1 MWLSSLLIA
10 AILALATACS
20 GLAVKPLGSSLS
32 QQDLGVVVADTAGRN
47 GQIYTRN
54 LTRLLGD
61 TSAPKFQLKSSL
73 SSSSTSSVT
82 VRGSTADF
90 KKKSMTAAITLV
102 DTSTGKTVMRDSMS
116 ESTTLGT
123 VTSYYAQARS
133 DKHADERISQLLAK
147 RVAIHVQLYLIEM
160 NKQ

>member
-1 MWLSSLLIA
+1 MWLSRLLIA

-20 GLAVKPLGSSLS
+20 GLAVKPLGSSFS

-90 KKKSMTAAITLV
+90 KKKSMTAAITLI

-147 RVAIHVQLYLIEM
+147 RVAIRVQLYLIEM

>member
-1 MWLSSLLIA
+1 MWLSRLLIA

-90 KKKSMTAAITLV
+90 KKKSMTAAITLI

-133 DKHADERISQLLAK
+133 NKHADERISQLLAK
-147 RVAIHVQLYLIEM
+147 RVAIRVQLYLIEM

>member
-1 MWLSSLLIA
+1 MWLSRLLIA
-10 AILALATACS
+10 ATLALATACS

-32 QQDLGVVVADTAGRN
+32 QQDLGVAVVNTDGRN

-61 TSAPKFQLKSSL
+61 TTTPKFQLVSAL
-73 SSSSTSSVT
+73 SSSSSSSVT

-90 KKKSMTAAITLV
+90 KKKSMTASITLL
-102 DTSTGKTVMRDSMS
+102 DIATGKNVMSDAIS

-133 DKHADERISQLLAK
+133 DKHADERMSQLLAE
-147 RVAIHVQLYLIEM
+147 RVAHRVQLYLIEM
-160 NKQ
+160 NK

>member
-1 MWLSSLLIA
+1 MWLSRLLIA

-54 LTRLLGD
+54 LARLLGD
-61 TSAPKFQLKSSL
+61 TSSPKFQLKSSL

-90 KKKSMTAAITLV
+90 KKKSTTAAITLI

-147 RVAIHVQLYLIEM
+147 RVAIRVQLYLVEM

>member
-1 MWLSSLLIA
+1 MWLSRLLIA

-32 QQDLGVVVADTAGRN
+32 QQDLGVVVTDTGGRN

-61 TSAPKFQLKSSL
+61 TSAPKFQLKSLL

>member
-1 MWLSSLLIA
+1 MWLSRLLIA

-90 KKKSMTAAITLV
+90 KKKSMTAAITLI
-102 DTSTGKTVMRDSMS
+102 DTSTGETVMRDSMT

-147 RVAIHVQLYLIEM
+147 RVAIRVQLYLIEM

>member
-1 MWLSSLLIA
+1 MWLSRLLIA

-102 DTSTGKTVMRDSMS
+102 DTSTGKMVMRDSMS

-147 RVAIHVQLYLIEM
+147 RVAIRVQLYLIEM

>member
-1 MWLSSLLIA
+1 MWLSRLLIA

-20 GLAVKPLGSSLS
+20 GLAVKPLGSSFS

-147 RVAIHVQLYLIEM
+147 RVAIRVQLYLIEM

>member
-1 MWLSSLLIA
+1 MWLSRLLIA

-61 TSAPKFQLKSSL
+61 TNAPKFQLKSSL

-90 KKKSMTAAITLV
+90 KKKSMTAAITLI

-147 RVAIHVQLYLIEM
+147 RVAIRVQLYLIEM

>member
-1 MWLSSLLIA
+1 MWLSRLLIA

-102 DTSTGKTVMRDSMS
+102 DTFTGKTVMRDSMS

-147 RVAIHVQLYLIEM
+147 RVAIRVQLYLIEM

>member
-1 MWLSSLLIA
+1 MWLSRLLIA

-61 TSAPKFQLKSSL
+61 TSAPKFQLNSSL

-147 RVAIHVQLYLIEM
+147 RVAIRVQLYLIEM

>member
-1 MWLSSLLIA
+1 M
-10 AILALATACS
+10 ALATACS

-147 RVAIHVQLYLIEM
+147 RVAIRVQLYLIEM

>member
-1 MWLSSLLIA
+1 MWLSRLLIA

-147 RVAIHVQLYLIEM
+147 RVAIRVQLYLIEM
-160 NKQ
+160 NEQ

>member
-1 MWLSSLLIA
+1 MWLSRLLIA

-61 TSAPKFQLKSSL
+61 TSAPKFQLKSLL

>member
-1 MWLSSLLIA
+1 MWLSRLLIA

-20 GLAVKPLGSSLS
+20 GLAVRPLGSSLS

-147 RVAIHVQLYLIEM
+147 RVAIRVQLYLIEM

>member
-1 MWLSSLLIA
+1 MWLSRLLIA
-10 AILALATACS
+10 ATLALATACS

-32 QQDLGVVVADTAGRN
+32 QQDLGVAVVNTDGRN

-61 TSAPKFQLKSSL
+61 TTTPKFQLVSAL
-73 SSSSTSSVT
+73 SSSSSSSVT

-90 KKKSMTAAITLV
+90 QKKSMTASITLL
-102 DTSTGKTVMRDSMS
+102 DIATGKNVMSDAIS

-133 DKHADERISQLLAK
+133 DKHADERMSQLLAE
-147 RVAIHVQLYLIEM
+147 RVAHRVQLYLIEM
-160 NKQ
+160 KK

>member
-1 MWLSSLLIA
+1 MWLSRLLIA
-10 AILALATACS
+10 ATLTLATACS

-32 QQDLGVVVADTAGRN
+32 QQDLGVAVVNTDGRN

-61 TSAPKFQLKSSL
+61 TTAPKFQLVSAL
-73 SSSSTSSVT
+73 SSSSSSSVT
-82 VRGSTADF
+82 VRGSTAGF
-90 KKKSMTAAITLV
+90 KKKSMTASITLLDIPSGKNV
-102 DTSTGKTVMRDSMS
+102 MSDTIS

-133 DKHADERISQLLAK
+133 DKHADERMSQLLAE
-147 RVAIHVQLYLIEM
+147 RVAHRVQLYLIEM
-160 NKQ
+160 KK

>member
-1 MWLSSLLIA
+1 M
-10 AILALATACS
+10 
-20 GLAVKPLGSSLS
+20 AVKPLGSSLS

-147 RVAIHVQLYLIEM
+147 RVAIRVQLYLIEM

>member
-1 MWLSSLLIA
+1 MWLSRLLIA

-20 GLAVKPLGSSLS
+20 GLAVKPLGTSVS

-61 TSAPKFQLKSSL
+61 TSAPKFQLNSSL

-147 RVAIHVQLYLIEM
+147 RVAIRVQLYLIEM

>member
-1 MWLSSLLIA
+1 MWLSRLLIA
-10 AILALATACS
+10 ATLALATACS

-32 QQDLGVVVADTAGRN
+32 QQDLGVAVVNTSGRR

-61 TSAPKFQLKSSL
+61 TTTPKFQLVSALST
-73 SSSSTSSVT
+73 SSSSSVT
-82 VRGSTADF
+82 VRGSTAYF
-90 KKKSMTAAITLV
+90 KKKSMTASITLL
-102 DTSTGKTVMRDSMS
+102 DIATGKNVMSDAIS

-133 DKHADERISQLLAK
+133 DKHADERMSQLLAE
-147 RVAIHVQLYLIEM
+147 RVARRVQLYLIEM
-160 NKQ
+160 KK

>member
-1 MWLSSLLIA
+1 MWLSRLLIA

-90 KKKSMTAAITLV
+90 KKKSMTAAITLI

-147 RVAIHVQLYLIEM
+147 RVAIRVQLYLIEM
-160 NKQ
+160 KKQ

>member
-1 MWLSSLLIA
+1 MWLSRLLIA

-20 GLAVKPLGSSLS
+20 GLAFKPLGSSLS
-32 QQDLGVVVADTAGRN
+32 QQDLGVVVVDTAGRN

-147 RVAIHVQLYLIEM
+147 RVAIRVQLYLIEM

>member
-1 MWLSSLLIA
+1 MWLSRLLIA

-90 KKKSMTAAITLV
+90 QKKSMTAAITLV
-102 DTSTGKTVMRDSMS
+102 DTSTGKTVMRDSLS

-147 RVAIHVQLYLIEM
+147 RVAIRVQLYLIEM
-160 NKQ
+160 SKQ

>member
-1 MWLSSLLIA
+1 MWLSRLLIA

-61 TSAPKFQLKSSL
+61 TGAPKFQPNSSL

-90 KKKSMTAAITLV
+90 KKKSMTAAITLI

-147 RVAIHVQLYLIEM
+147 RVAIRVQLYLIEM

>member
-1 MWLSSLLIA
+1 MWLSRLLIA

-147 RVAIHVQLYLIEM
+147 RVAIRVQLYLVEM
-160 NKQ
+160 NEQ

>member
-1 MWLSSLLIA
+1 MWLSRLLIA

-147 RVAIHVQLYLIEM
+147 RVAIRVQLYLIEM
-160 NKQ
+160 NKH

>member
-1 MWLSSLLIA
+1 MWLSRLLIA

-90 KKKSMTAAITLV
+90 KKKSMTAEITLV
-102 DTSTGKTVMRDSMS
+102 DISTGKTVMRDSMS

-147 RVAIHVQLYLIEM
+147 RVAIRVQLYLIEM

>member
-1 MWLSSLLIA
+1 MWLSRLLIA
-10 AILALATACS
+10 AIFALATACS

-147 RVAIHVQLYLIEM
+147 RVAIRVQLYLIEM

>member
-1 MWLSSLLIA
+1 MWLSRLLIA

-116 ESTTLGT
+116 ESSTLGT

-147 RVAIHVQLYLIEM
+147 RVAIRVQLYLIEM

>member
-1 MWLSSLLIA
+1 MWLSRLLIA

-20 GLAVKPLGSSLS
+20 GLAVKPLGTSLS
-32 QQDLGVVVADTAGRN
+32 QQDLGVVVSDTAGRN

-147 RVAIHVQLYLIEM
+147 RVAIRVQLYLIEM

>member
-1 MWLSSLLIA
+1 MWLSRLLIA

-147 RVAIHVQLYLIEM
+147 RVAIRVQLYLIEM

>member
-1 MWLSSLLIA
+1 MWLSRLLIA

-32 QQDLGVVVADTAGRN
+32 QQDLGVVVADAAGRN

-147 RVAIHVQLYLIEM
+147 RVAIRVQLYLIEI

>member
-1 MWLSSLLIA
+1 MWLSRLLIA
-10 AILALATACS
+10 ATLALATACS

-32 QQDLGVVVADTAGRN
+32 QQDLGVAVVNADGRN

-61 TSAPKFQLKSSL
+61 TTTPIFQLVSAL
-73 SSSSTSSVT
+73 SSSSSSSVT

-90 KKKSMTAAITLV
+90 KKKRMTASITLLEIA
-102 DTSTGKTVMRDSMS
+102 TGKNVMSDSIS

-133 DKHADERISQLLAK
+133 DKHADERMSQLLAE
-147 RVAIHVQLYLIEM
+147 RVAHRVQLYLIEM
-160 NKQ
+160 KK

>member
-1 MWLSSLLIA
+1 MWLSRLLIA

-20 GLAVKPLGSSLS
+20 GVAVKPLGSSLS

-90 KKKSMTAAITLV
+90 KKKSMTAAITLI

-147 RVAIHVQLYLIEM
+147 RVAIRVQLYLIEM

>member
-1 MWLSSLLIA
+1 MWLSRLLIA

-133 DKHADERISQLLAK
+133 DKHADERISQLLAN
-147 RVAIHVQLYLIEM
+147 RVAIRVQLYLIEM

>member
-1 MWLSSLLIA
+1 MWLSRLLIA

-20 GLAVKPLGSSLS
+20 GLTVKPLGSSLS

-90 KKKSMTAAITLV
+90 KKKSMTAAIELIN
-102 DTSTGKTVMRDSMS
+102 TSTGKTVMRDSMS

-147 RVAIHVQLYLIEM
+147 RVAIRVQLYLIEM

>member
-1 MWLSSLLIA
+1 M
-10 AILALATACS
+10 ALATACS

-90 KKKSMTAAITLV
+90 KKKSMTAAITLI

-147 RVAIHVQLYLIEM
+147 RVAIRVQLYLIEM

>member
-1 MWLSSLLIA
+1 MWLSRLLIA

-20 GLAVKPLGSSLS
+20 GLAVKPLDSSLS

-54 LTRLLGD
+54 LTKLLGD

-90 KKKSMTAAITLV
+90 KKKSMTAAIALV

-147 RVAIHVQLYLIEM
+147 RVAIRVQLYLIEM